1 MTFVT
6 SWIKNKYICYMKTTS
21 IKSILFIVGL
31 ILLSKLN
38 FGQYKYLSHSLYY
51 IKPDSIMSD
60 SMYYSRNLKVKCS
73 YCLGGFEY
81 QHGNMIKSYSYGE
94 STHSNYNEALT
105 LAYRELTAYAK
116 VVIDDHI
123 RMNYFE
129 ITDCKE
135 KFTLVTKKTTIEL
148 LDDGKYHVVLW
159 GRYEIS
165 K

>member
-1 MTFVT
+1 
-6 SWIKNKYICYMKTTS
+6 MKTTS

-105 LAYRELTAYAK
+105 LAYRELTLYAK
-116 VVIDDHI
+116 LTVDGHI
-123 RMNYFE
+123 YSNYFNPA
-129 ITDCKE
+129 DCKE
-135 KFTLVTKKTTIEL
+135 KFTLVTKKTIIEL
-148 LDDGKYHVVLW
+148 LDNGLYHVVLW
-159 GRYEIS
+159 GRYEITS
-165 K
+165 GGFVAFKDK

>member
-1 MTFVT
+1 
-6 SWIKNKYICYMKTTS
+6 MKTTS

-38 FGQYKYLSHSLYY
+38 FGQTGYIKPRFNY

-60 SMYYSRNLKVKCS
+60 SMFFSHDLKVKCD
-73 YCLGGFEY
+73 YCPGGFEY
-81 QHGNMIKSYSYGE
+81 KFRNMIKSYSYGE

-105 LAYRELTAYAK
+105 LAYRELTLYAK
-116 VVIDDHI
+116 LTVDAHI
-123 RMNYFE
+123 SMNYFE

-148 LDDGKYHVVLW
+148 LDNGLYHVVIW
-159 GRYEIS
+159 GRYEITS
-165 K
+165 GGFLEFKDK